1 MAQKLH
7 LRASEFTEIKDMVL
21 WTGTFNVNAKKPV
34 SIAESAKLLSWLRA
48 THEND
53 QLSPDIVAVG
63 FQEIVDLNAVNVVVN
78 NMSGPRSAQWEE
90 SILAALNT
98 HMSDQA
104 YEVVLH
110 KHLVGILLLV
120 FVKRNH
126 LPFITDVVGSTA
138 GVGIMGMMGNKG
150 GVAVRMTLYDS
161 TIVFVC
167 SHLAAHTHNV
177 AGRNADFANILAKI
191 EFRDSVFDEMNPSGF
206 VLFSILS
213 PEPTDHV
220 LSIHSHDF
228 IFWLGDLNYR
238 LVEDAN
244 FTVEDCFAHLDKHNL
259 EVLLARD
266 QIKRRCDRILW
277 KAKADTVALQHYGA
291 AMELD
296 MSDHKPVAALF
307 HLKVKYE
314 VDDKK
319 EAVQREISRELD
331 KWESDNKPK
340 VIDHPSH
347 YISISDNNLVH
358 FDKVTYLVPQTKSIV
373 VENSGLVVAHF
384 QLAPKLLDSAVSK
397 LQVTVLVGGD
407 AAHALSSGRDTLDDT
422 LILRVANGADHF
434 VVISAD
440 YLPYE
445 NLSPIRH
452 AGAVKREAA
461 VVQKIPKELWRMV
474 DALYTHGLDA
484 PNIFVDTD
492 L

>member
-1 MAQKLH
+1 MEFTQRPSSLSSVGLAPPAPAATNQQNVRYYHPAVLSQIREDCMAQKLH

-206 VLFSILS
+206 VLF
-213 PEPTDHV
+213 V
-220 LSIHSHDF
+220 L
-228 IFWLGDLNYR
+228 
-238 LVEDAN
+238 
-244 FTVEDCFAHLDKHNL
+244 
-259 EVLLARD
+259 
-266 QIKRRCDRILW
+266 CDRILW

>member
-1 MAQKLH
+1 MEFTQRPSSLSSVGLAPPAPAATNQQNVRYYHPAVLSQIREDCMAQKLH

-266 QIKRRCDRILW
+266 Q
-277 KAKADTVALQHYGA
+277 
-291 AMELD
+291 
-296 MSDHKPVAALF
+296 
-307 HLKVKYE
+307 
-314 VDDKK
+314 
-319 EAVQREISRELD
+319 
-331 KWESDNKPK
+331 
-340 VIDHPSH
+340 
-347 YISISDNNLVH
+347 
-358 FDKVTYLVPQTKSIV
+358 
-373 VENSGLVVAHF
+373 
-384 QLAPKLLDSAVSK
+384 
-397 LQVTVLVGGD
+397 
-407 AAHALSSGRDTLDDT
+407 
-422 LILRVANGADHF
+422 
-434 VVISAD
+434 
-440 YLPYE
+440 
-445 NLSPIRH
+445 
-452 AGAVKREAA
+452 
-461 VVQKIPKELWRMV
+461 
-474 DALYTHGLDA
+474 
-484 PNIFVDTD
+484 
-492 L
+492 